1 MRAAWLVLVALAL
14 SARFSAGPAVSAE
27 PSRPPGHRPPPIP
40 LAEIARRADEVG
52 DVLHALAK
60 GLPPS
65 ARIEAIENGLD
76 RQSQPLA
83 TRLRRLHQTIETQ
96 PSLASLDSLAGSWQ
110 SARVRFR
117 GWLDTVIARLA
128 WLEQQRVLLD
138 GLTTTWAGTDA
149 DLRAASAPASL
160 VRQIEAIRESV
171 ASARRRVESA
181 TAETLI
187 LQERVARE
195 LNRCEDA
202 LTTIEQARRR
212 ATVDLFV
219 RESPP
224 VWRMSLTPLAEL
236 PAAMGAAW
244 DDHVAALREFAE
256 DQPGPLLAYAGA
268 IAALIG
274 AFWWSHRR
282 LRSTATER
290 DARGPVLL
298 GRPVSA
304 GLVLGLLSWVVIY
317 PGKPPA
323 AQALVAAVALV
334 PMMWVVRSLVNG
346 RERWMLY
353 GLAGLFLV
361 DRLRDLV
368 TSLGVIERGLFV
380 LEMLATRAILGWYLR
395 SGRARDHASA
405 SGGPLAGLVSPM
417 LKLALAAL
425 AAALVAGVVGNMSL
439 ARLVGSG
446 VLASAYLVL
455 VLAAARRLAEGLVV
469 LGLETWPVRRL
480 AIVRL
485 HRARL
490 EQRARTVLRTIAVAV
505 WVLMTLGDFGLLSPA
520 LTTARHILAAELMR
534 GALRISVSDLV
545 VFALTV
551 WAAFAVSA
559 LVRFVLEEDVFPRL
573 PLSPGL
579 PYALSSVVGYAI
591 IFAGFIVAALAAGVN
606 LDRVTLLGGA
616 FGVGVGFGLQN
627 VVNNFVSG
635 LVVLFERPV
644 RVGDAVQ
651 IGDTQGEVR
660 RIGIRAATV
669 RSWQGAE
676 IIVPNSMLV
685 AEKVT
690 NWTPANRQ
698 RRVEIPVSVVYG
710 SAPEAVLKV
719 LADVAQAHP
728 DVAAQPPPQPLFMG
742 FGDSALRFEL
752 WAWTYRLD
760 RHVVI
765 KSELGV
771 AVYAALQAAGMK
783 VAVPRYEVTIRR

>member
-1 MRAAWLVLVALAL
+1 
-14 SARFSAGPAVSAE
+14 
-27 PSRPPGHRPPPIP
+27 
-40 LAEIARRADEVG
+40 
-52 DVLHALAK
+52 
-60 GLPPS
+60 
-65 ARIEAIENGLD
+65 
-76 RQSQPLA
+76 
-83 TRLRRLHQTIETQ
+83 
-96 PSLASLDSLAGSWQ
+96 
-110 SARVRFR
+110 
-117 GWLDTVIARLA
+117 
-128 WLEQQRVLLD
+128 
-138 GLTTTWAGTDA
+138 
-149 DLRAASAPASL
+149 
-160 VRQIEAIRESV
+160 
-171 ASARRRVESA
+171 
-181 TAETLI
+181 
-187 LQERVARE
+187 
-195 LNRCEDA
+195 
-202 LTTIEQARRR
+202 
-212 ATVDLFV
+212 
-219 RESPP
+219 
-224 VWRMSLTPLAEL
+224 VWT
-236 PAAMGAAW
+236 
-244 DDHVAALREFAE
+244 
-256 DQPGPLLAYAGA
+256 
-268 IAALIG
+268 
-274 AFWWSHRR
+274 
-282 LRSTATER
+282 
-290 DARGPVLL
+290 
-298 GRPVSA
+298 
-304 GLVLGLLSWVVIY
+304 
-317 PGKPPA
+317 
-323 AQALVAAVALV
+323 
-334 PMMWVVRSLVNG
+334 
-346 RERWMLY
+346 
-353 GLAGLFLV
+353 
-361 DRLRDLV
+361 
-368 TSLGVIERGLFV
+368 
-380 LEMLATRAILGWYLR
+380 
-395 SGRARDHASA
+395 
-405 SGGPLAGLVSPM
+405 
-417 LKLALAAL
+417 
-425 AAALVAGVVGNMSL
+425 
-439 ARLVGSG
+439 
-446 VLASAYLVL
+446 
-455 VLAAARRLAEGLVV
+455 
-469 LGLETWPVRRL
+469 
-480 AIVRL
+480 
-485 HRARL
+485 
-490 EQRARTVLRTIAVAV
+490 
-505 WVLMTLGDFGLLSPA
+505 
-520 LTTARHILAAELMR
+520 
-534 GALRISVSDLV
+534 
-545 VFALTV
+545 
-551 WAAFAVSA
+551 AFAVSA